1 VSNITEISKPTQW
14 KPGQSGN
21 LNGRPVGTRQA
32 FSAGFL
38 RDLAEVWSE
47 EGRQT
52 MVKTA
57 RTNPAVFFATCAR
70 LIGPE
75 VKLTIEQSLPGN
87 LSMEDWQT
95 MKEVIAVVRQ
105 AVPDAASQ
113 PPGVVL
119 DHVLSALKQ
128 AQAKTIDCSGSMDSW
143 NWRRLLGPNSQV
155 RNGRQVSSSISKSAP
170 VFIERQVESGTASS
184 NESG

>member
-1 VSNITEISKPTQW
+1 MSNITEVNRPTQW

-47 EGRQT
+47 EGRET

-87 LSMEDWQT
+87 LSAEDWA
-95 MKEVIAVVRQ
+95 MMREIVDAVKRY
-105 AVPDAASQ
+105 S
-113 PPGVVL
+113 
-119 DHVLSALKQ
+119 
-128 AQAKTIDCSGSMDSW
+128 
-143 NWRRLLGPNSQV
+143 
-155 RNGRQVSSSISKSAP
+155 
-170 VFIERQVESGTASS
+170 
-184 NESG
+184 

>member
-1 VSNITEISKPTQW
+1 MMRKIPERNKQVPHITEISKPTQW

-47 EGRQT
+47 EGRET

-70 LIGPE
+70 LIPND
-75 VKLTIEQSLPGN
+75 VRVQQLPGN
-87 LSMEDWQT
+87 LSMEDWQV
-95 MKEVIAVVRQ
+95 MKEIIAAVRQ
-105 AVPDAASQ
+105 AIPDAADA
-113 PPGVVL
+113 PPGAVL
-119 DHVLSALKQ
+119 EHVLGALQ
-128 AQAKTIDCSGSMDSW
+128 AVEAKIINCSEKE
-143 NWRRLLGPNSQV
+143 Q
-155 RNGRQVSSSISKSAP
+155 
-170 VFIERQVESGTASS
+170 
-184 NESG
+184 

>member
-1 VSNITEISKPTQW
+1 MTQW
-14 KPGQSGN
+14 KPGQLGN
-21 LNGRPVGTRQA
+21 LNGRPDGTRQA

-47 EGRQT
+47 EGRET

-57 RTNPAVFFATCAR
+57 KTNPAVFFATCAR

-95 MKEVIAVVRQ
+95 MKEIVEAVKQ
-105 AVPDAASQ
+105 AIPDAGSQ
-113 PPGVVL
+113 PPGAVL
-119 DHVLSALKQ
+119 Q
-128 AQAKTIDCSGSMDSW
+128 
-143 NWRRLLGPNSQV
+143 
-155 RNGRQVSSSISKSAP
+155 
-170 VFIERQVESGTASS
+170 
-184 NESG
+184 

>member
-1 VSNITEISKPTQW
+1 MSNITEVSKPTQW

-47 EGRQT
+47 EGRET

-70 LIGPE
+70 LIPND
-75 VKLTIEQSLPGN
+75 VRVTVQQQLPGN
-87 LSMEDWQT
+87 LSAEDWA
-95 MKEVIAVVRQ
+95 MMREIIGAVRQ
-105 AVPDAASQ
+105 AVPDAANA
-113 PPGVVL
+113 PPGAVLEHVLTALRAADAKVL
-119 DHVLSALKQ
+119 D
-128 AQAKTIDCSGSMDSW
+128 
-143 NWRRLLGPNSQV
+143 
-155 RNGRQVSSSISKSAP
+155 SSENA
-170 VFIERQVESGTASS
+170 
-184 NESG
+184 